1 MIQCVFINFVS
12 AILFIIFVNLMTCQN
27 WKDVA
32 FINQNMYH
40 HYCWQYA
47 NIIGTM
53 CYFCLF
59 IYFFYTDTHS
69 LLYISQTNPDFL
81 TRSNVN
87 ELTNFPKLSTWMV
100 GDEKRCRWLRH
111 MRGSNSWKSALSTSP
126 FYGSS
131 GVRSA
136 LSWCHCMM
144 RTLAIE
150 NNTRVT
156 SSMQFQTEN
165 MSVYSTTTLMR
176 KILNI
181 RWWVT

>member
-1 MIQCVFINFVS
+1 MFQCVFINFVS

-40 HYCWQYA
+40 QYCWQYA

-59 IYFFYTDTHS
+59 IYFFSIQIRTVYYT
-69 LLYISQTNPDFL
+69 YPDFL

-87 ELTNFPKLSTWMV
+87 ELTNFPEFSTRMV

-111 MRGSNSWKSALSTSP
+111 MRGRNSWKSALSPSP
-126 FYGSS
+126 FYGCS

-136 LSWCHCMM
+136 LSRLQTRGVIAWCGHWP
-144 RTLAIE
+144 LK
-150 NNTRVT
+150 
-156 SSMQFQTEN
+156 
-165 MSVYSTTTLMR
+165 TTLG
-176 KILNI
+176 
-181 RWWVT
+181 